1 MQLSQLAARH
11 TCDNFLQAQHQSHDL
26 AIKAERQLSLHST
39 VRLRVVVCKRTSC
52 FAGASAVDH
61 PNSGCNTAQQQQQLL
76 QLLLCPLSSNQPR
89 MHACTAAH

>member
-11 TCDNFLQAQHQSHDL
+11 TCDNFLHAHHQSHEL

-39 VRLRVVVCKRTSC
+39 VRLRVVVCKHTSC

-61 PNSGCNTAQQQQQLL
+61 PNSGCNKAQQQQLL

-89 MHACTAAH
+89 MHACTAAY